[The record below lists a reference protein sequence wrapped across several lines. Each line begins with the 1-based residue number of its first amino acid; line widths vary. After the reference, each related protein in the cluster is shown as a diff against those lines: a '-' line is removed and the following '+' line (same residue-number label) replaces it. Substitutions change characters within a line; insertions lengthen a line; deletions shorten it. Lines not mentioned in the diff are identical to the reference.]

1 MAAVSRRTFLG
12 AAGAAG
18 AGTVLGAP
26 FASAA
31 SGRSGSGREAG
42 TTAYVG
48 SYTST
53 PPTGH
58 GLDVVSRAGTDP
70 ALSAVRT
77 VADVPDASWFD
88 RSSDGRTLY
97 VTNEGDP
104 DGTVSALDLSDGA
117 SPKLLGATSSKGAAP
132 THLSVHSS
140 QQFVLAANY
149 GSGSVVV
156 LPVEDGGKL
165 GEATDLQQHT
175 GTDREAH
182 AHQVVND
189 PSGNWVLSVD
199 LGADSVY
206 VYALDTATGKLSLH
220 KQVTLPAGAGPRHLV
235 FHPDG
240 KHAYLAQELRPEIT
254 VAGWDAE
261 TGTFTPLAVV
271 PAVPAGSTGDL
282 FPGEIAVSQ
291 DGKFVYATVRGPNTI
306 ATFTV
311 ADDGAG
317 LTLASSVD
325 TGGDWPRH
333 LALDSGEKWFYVAN
347 QRSGTVTWLPRDA
360 TSGLPGKV
368 AGSLAVPSV
377 NSVFFA

>member
-18 AGTVLGAP
+18 AAGVLGAP
-26 FASAA
+26 LANAA
-31 SGRSGSGREAG
+31 LSGPRAG

-58 GLDVVSRAGTDP
+58 GLDVVARAGTEP

-77 VADVPDASWFD
+77 VPGVPDASWFD
-88 RSSDGRTLY
+88 RSADGRTLY

-104 DGTVSALDLSDGA
+104 DGTVSALDVSTAGE
-117 SPKLLGATSSKGAAP
+117 PKLLGSVSSKGAAP
-132 THLSVHSS
+132 THLSVHAS
-140 QQFVLAANY
+140 QKYVLAANY

-156 LPVEDGGKL
+156 LPIEDGGKL

-189 PSGNWVLSVD
+189 PSGQWVLAVD
-199 LGADSVY
+199 LGTDSVY
-206 VYALDTATGKLSLH
+206 VYALDAGTGKLSLH
-220 KQVTLPAGAGPRHLV
+220 KQVTLPAGAGPRHLT

-254 VAGWDAE
+254 VAGWDADKGE
-261 TGTFTPLAVV
+261 FTPLAVV
-271 PAVPAGSTGDL
+271 PAVPDGSTGDL
-282 FPGEIAVSQ
+282 FPGEIAVSR
-291 DGKFVYATVRGPNTI
+291 DGKFAYATVRGPNTI
-306 ATFTV
+306 ATFAV
-311 ADDGAG
+311 DGDGAG
-317 LTLASSVD
+317 LELLSSVD
-325 TGGDWPRH
+325 TGGNWPRH
-333 LALDSGEKWFYVAN
+333 LALDPDEGWFYVSN
-347 QRSGTVTWLPRDA
+347 QRSGTVTWLPRDPA
-360 TSGLPGKV
+360 TGLPGSV
-368 AGSLAVPSV
+368 AGSLEVPSV

>member
-1 MAAVSRRTFLG
+1 MTAVSRRTFLG

-18 AGTVLGAP
+18 AATVLGSRLAGATP
-26 FASAA
+26 WP
-31 SGRSGSGREAG
+31 AG

-53 PPTGH
+53 PPAGH
-58 GLDVVSRAGTDP
+58 GLDVVGRTGDDP

-77 VADVPDASWFD
+77 VTGIPDASWFD
-88 RSSDGRTLY
+88 SSHDGRTLY

-104 DGTVSALDLSDGA
+104 DGAVSALDISDAANPKPLGS
-117 SPKLLGATSSKGAAP
+117 SPSQGAAP
-132 THLSVHSS
+132 THLSVHAS
-140 QQFVLAANY
+140 QKFVLAANY

-156 LPVEDGGKL
+156 LPIEDGGKL
-165 GEATDLQQHT
+165 GAATDLQQHT
-175 GTDREAH
+175 GKDRQAH
-182 AHQVVND
+182 AHQVVTD
-189 PSGNWVLSVD
+189 PSGKWVLSVD

-206 VYALDTATGKLSLH
+206 VYALDVATGKLALH
-220 KQVTLPAGAGPRHLV
+220 KQVTLPTGTGPRHLA

-240 KHAYLAQELRPEIT
+240 EHAYLAQELRPEIT
-254 VAGWDAE
+254 VASWDSRNGE
-261 TGTFTPLAVV
+261 FTPHTVV
-271 PAVPAGSTGDL
+271 PAVPPGSTGDL
-282 FPGEIAVSQ
+282 FPGEIAVSR

-311 ADDGAG
+311 DGSK

-325 TGGDWPRH
+325 TGGNWPRH
-333 LALDSGEKWFYVAN
+333 FALDADERWFYVSN
-347 QRSGTVTWLPRDA
+347 QRSGTITWLPRDA
-360 TSGLPGKV
+360 STGLPGKA